1 MDFSELK
8 LERLDAE
15 VADEAVDTELA
26 ALGERFKQLADV
38 GEGHAAGEGDVVV
51 VDFEGSIDGVPFD
64 GGKAEGYHLALG
76 AGMFIPG
83 FEDQLVGVKAG
94 EDRAVTVTFP
104 EEYGNDELAGKE
116 AVFAVQVKEL
126 KAQVAAPVDEELAQR
141 LGEESLESLTAAVRQ
156 RLDGEYKS
164 VGRSV
169 LKRKMFDILAEKHD
183 FPLPESMVE
192 QEFDQIWQQVEAAK
206 GQGNLDEE
214 EAAKSEDELKSDY
227 RAIAERRVRVG
238 LLLSEVGG
246 RNNISA
252 SPEEMNRAMMEEVRR
267 YPGQEQQM
275 LELYNSNP
283 GLSDSLRAPIIED
296 KVVDFIV
303 ELAQV
308 ESRSVSIEELLKP
321 DDEGEKGK
329 SKPAGKKKPAK
340 KATAAKKP
348 AKAKK
353 AKGEKP
359 AEAATDEGAGT
370 KEG

>member
-1 MDFSELK
+1 M
-8 LERLDAE
+8 
-15 VADEAVDTELA
+15 
-26 ALGERFKQLADV
+26 
-38 GEGHAAGEGDVVV
+38 
-51 VDFEGSIDGVPFD
+51 
-64 GGKAEGYHLALG
+64 
-76 AGMFIPG
+76 
-83 FEDQLVGVKAG
+83 
-94 EDRAVTVTFP
+94 
-104 EEYGNDELAGKE
+104 
-116 AVFAVQVKEL
+116 
-126 KAQVAAPVDEELAQR
+126 
-141 LGEESLESLTAAVRQ
+141 
-156 RLDGEYKS
+156 
-164 VGRSV
+164 
-169 LKRKMFDILAEKHD
+169 
-183 FPLPESMVE
+183 
-192 QEFDQIWQQVEAAK
+192 
-206 GQGNLDEE
+206 
-214 EAAKSEDELKSDY
+214 
-227 RAIAERRVRVG
+227 RVG

-275 LELYNSNP
+275 LELYNSIP